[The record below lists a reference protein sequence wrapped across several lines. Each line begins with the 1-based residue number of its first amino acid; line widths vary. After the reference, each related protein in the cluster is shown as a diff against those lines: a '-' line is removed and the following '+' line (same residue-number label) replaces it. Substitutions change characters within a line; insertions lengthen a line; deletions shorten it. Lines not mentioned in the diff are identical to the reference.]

1 MSAIDDL
8 SDELARLPGIG
19 RKTALRLAFH
29 LLKAPSDD
37 ARRLARAIVTMRER
51 VRPCDVCGNLTEAS
65 PCPIC
70 ANPRR
75 DGAIVCVVEEA
86 SDIMAIERTG
96 EYRGMYHVLGGRLSP
111 LDGIGPAELNVEPLV
126 RRAGGG
132 EVREVV
138 LATNPSVE
146 GEATAAYLGRLLG
159 PLGVRVTRIARGLQ
173 ARQHRRRALLQQRA
187 RLPGQEV
194 AQQEHGVHAGRHAPQ
209 VLEGGQA
216 PQRVRAEQVAL
227 AAADLVAHQQ
237 HAQRGHAGHGQ
248 QRERRG
254 SQDSSVFHGPGGR
267 RLSGCR
273 VRR

>member
-159 PLGVRVTRIARGLQ
+159 PLGVRVTRIARGLPVGGDVEY
-173 ARQHRRRALLQQRA
+173 ADVVTLSRS
-187 RLPGQEV
+187 
-194 AQQEHGVHAGRHAPQ
+194 
-209 VLEGGQA
+209 LEGRQ
-216 PQRVRAEQVAL
+216 EM
-227 AAADLVAHQQ
+227 
-237 HAQRGHAGHGQ
+237 
-248 QRERRG
+248 
-254 SQDSSVFHGPGGR
+254 
-267 RLSGCR
+267 
-273 VRR
+273 